1 MCDQEEYKA
10 LKERNKYLEEL
21 CYNTK
26 KNSGLLLNSS
36 SNSSISDSIS
46 DEVKEINQKD
56 ELIALRNEFRNLVQV
71 NSDLRK
77 KIQPPTPCCYYC
89 CILL

>member
-1 MCDQEEYKA
+1 MGDTKMCDQEEYKA

-26 KNSGLLLNSS
+26 KNGG
-36 SNSSISDSIS
+36 ISIS
-46 DEVKEINQKD
+46 DEIKEINQKD
-56 ELIALRNEFRNLVQV
+56 ELIALRNEFKNLVQV

-77 KIQPPTPCCYYC
+77 KLQPPTPCCYYC

>member
-1 MCDQEEYKA
+1 MGDTKIMCDQEEYKA

-26 KNSGLLLNSS
+26 KNGG
-36 SNSSISDSIS
+36 ISIS
-46 DEVKEINQKD
+46 DEIKEINQKD
-56 ELIALRNEFRNLVQV
+56 ELIALRNEFKNLVQV

-77 KIQPPTPCCYYC
+77 KLQPSTPCCYYC